1 MSVENTVFMEKGKL
15 PSPQEWLDAIRSNGF
30 EMDMDTDFDPIT
42 HEGYIPCKYKG
53 KDAGFEYWAEEVD
66 FNEFLEEGTLTR
78 EEADELGDRSF
89 MVTLVTR
96 GDFRELITAMI
107 AAAVLCEM
115 TDGLYAEGGAPPF
128 ITADNAVKRVKKY
141 LPELEKETKKMT
153 LGRLKKLAKD
163 DLIPF
168 LQEKGFRIVNTLTF
182 LKEGPEEIY
191 YVIYPELSYG
201 ENLKVW
207 VVCHTAEM
215 QELIGDEFPSYIAKL
230 VGGKLEPGEPVY
242 PTNGYIWEV
251 GTEEQ
256 AKQALKEIRS
266 CIEESA
272 LPFFE
277 SITDRQKLVDFIH
290 PVLRRDCYADVV
302 EKILAWKPKE

>member
-53 KDAGFEYWAEEVD
+53 EDAGFEYWAEEVD

-89 MVTLVTR
+89 MVTLITR

-153 LGRLKKLAKD
+153 LARLKKLAKD

-168 LQEKGFRIVNTLTF
+168 LKEKGFRIVNTLTF

-201 ENLKVW
+201 ENLSVL
-207 VVCHTAEM
+207 VVFHTAEM

-230 VGGKLEPGEPVY
+230 VGGELEPGEPIDHS
-242 PTNGYIWEV
+242 NGYIWKV

-277 SITDRQKLVDFIH
+277 SITDRQKLVDFI
-290 PVLRRDCYADVV
+290 PTGLKRYGYADVV